1 MNQPIISDQLRA
13 EIRQIVREEIERVYW
28 NDLKATYPELIKM
41 LEKEFPYLQSGS
53 SERKTKGDEKRLETK
68 HAEKEKL
75 INDFAQALNGLTYA
89 DAKEIL
95 DEVHEKILDS
105 LKVSLPEDE
114 Q

>member
-1 MNQPIISDQLRA
+1 M
-13 EIRQIVREEIERVYW
+13 E
-28 NDLKATYPELIKM
+28 
-41 LEKEFPYLQSGS
+41 
-53 SERKTKGDEKRLETK
+53 
-68 HAEKEKL
+68 HADKEKL